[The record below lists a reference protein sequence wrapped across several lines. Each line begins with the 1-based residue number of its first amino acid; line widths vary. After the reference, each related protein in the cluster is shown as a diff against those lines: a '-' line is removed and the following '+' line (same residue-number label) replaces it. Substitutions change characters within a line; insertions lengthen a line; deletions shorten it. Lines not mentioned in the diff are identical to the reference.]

1 MRILI
6 AFLLMISGFTVS
18 SQSLIS
24 PSDFFG
30 YPLGSYY
37 TEHFQVMNYYQ
48 AMAKAAPQKM
58 VLQSYGKTNE
68 GKPLTLAFVSA
79 PENIQNLEEIRKNNL
94 RLTGLLQDKS
104 SNPSLP
110 TVIWLSYNVHGN
122 ETSSTEASMKVL
134 YELISSK
141 SADIENYLKHTI
153 VIIDPCL
160 NPDGRDRYVH
170 WFNQMLGKKAQASLL
185 AREHDEP
192 WPTGRYNHYFYDL
205 NRDWAWQTQVE
216 SQQRIKVY
224 NTWMPSIHCDFHE
237 QSINAPYYFAP
248 AAEPFHEVITPFQR
262 NFQQAIGKNH
272 AKYFDQNGWLYFTK
286 EIFDLFYPSYGDT
299 YPVYNG
305 SIGMT
310 YEQAGNSRGGLTVQ
324 TNEDTLTLLDRIN
337 HHYTTSISTIEIAA
351 KNATTIN
358 QELKK
363 YFDDLNSNGS
373 GNFKSFVINGSNTNK
388 LKGLIDLLKKNDIQ
402 FGYAKQGQ
410 LVKGFHYFNNKEESI
425 SANSNDLIVST
436 CQSKGALVR
445 VLFEPLSKL
454 KDSVTYDIT
463 AWSLPYAYGL
473 DCYGVKE
480 KLPMETPAEKS
491 SLQIPASE
499 INNPSFAY
507 LIEYASFND
516 GKLLAALLSMGVKVR
531 VAESDFSLDGRKYK
545 KGTLVVM
552 RKGNENKM
560 ATVLPM
566 FADFDAHVNKV
577 NTGFMDTGFDFGS
590 DKVRLL
596 KKPTVAVLSG
606 EGTSE
611 TSVGDVWHLFDQQL
625 NYNLLLINAAEI
637 SNKKLA
643 ALDVLIIPDGQYKIL
658 SDKESNI
665 KNWVR
670 EGGKLI
676 VLESAIQQMT
686 AGDWG
691 IKLKKEPEPTEGKP
705 DAYAD
710 IKRYENRERESVSYN
725 SPGAIYKVELDDSHP
740 LAFGY
745 DNNYYSLKMNN
756 AVYEFLKDG
765 WNVGII
771 KKSGLV
777 SGYVGSNVKEN
788 IKDGTVIAA
797 QEFGRGSIVYF
808 ADNLLF
814 RSFWENGK
822 LMFTNAVF
830 LVN

>member
-1 MRILI
+1 
-6 AFLLMISGFTVS
+6 
-18 SQSLIS
+18 
-24 PSDFFG
+24 
-30 YPLGSYY
+30 
-37 TEHFQVMNYYQ
+37 
-48 AMAKAAPQKM
+48 
-58 VLQSYGKTNE
+58 
-68 GKPLTLAFVSA
+68 LAFVSA

-94 RLTGLLQDKS
+94 RLTGVLHDKPG
-104 SNPSLP
+104 NPSLP
-110 TVIWLSYNVHGN
+110 TVVWLSYNVHGN

-134 YELISSK
+134 YELISGKNSNT
-141 SADIENYLKHTI
+141 DNFLKNTI

-170 WFNQMLGKKAQASLL
+170 WFNQMMGKKAQASLL

-262 NFQQAIGKNH
+262 NFQNAIGKNH

-299 YPVYNG
+299 YPIYNG

-324 TNEDTLTLLDRIN
+324 TAEDTLTLLDRIN

-351 KNATTIN
+351 QNASTIN

-363 YFDDLNSNGS
+363 YFDELNANGS
-373 GNFKSFVINGSNTNK
+373 GNFKTFVINGSNTNK
-388 LKGLIDLLKKNDIQ
+388 LKGLIELLQKNDIQ

-410 LVKGFHYFNNKEESI
+410 LVKGYHYFNNKEESVTATP
-425 SANSNDLIVST
+425 SDLIIST

-454 KDSVTYDIT
+454 KDSMTYDIT

-480 KLPMETPAEKS
+480 KLPMETAAAKS
-491 SLQIPASE
+491 SLQVSAAE
-499 INNPSFAY
+499 INNPGFAY
-507 LIEYASFND
+507 LVEYASFSD
-516 GKLLAALLSMGVKVR
+516 GKLLATLLTMGVKVR
-531 VAESDFSLDGRKYK
+531 VAESDFSLDGKRYK

-552 RKGNENKM
+552 KKGNENKM
-560 ATVLPM
+560 AAVLPL
-566 FADFDAHVNKV
+566 FASFDAHVNKV
-577 NTGFMDTGFDFGS
+577 STGFMDTGFDFGS

-596 KKPTVAVLSG
+596 KKPTVALLSG

-625 NYNLLLINAAEI
+625 NYNLLLINASEI

-658 SDKESNI
+658 GDKESNI

-676 VLESAIQQMT
+676 VMESAIQQMT

-691 IKLKKEPEPTEGKP
+691 IKLKKEPENTDAKP
-705 DAYAD
+705 DTYAD
-710 IKRYENRERESVSYN
+710 VKRYENRERESISYN
-725 SPGAIYKVELDDSHP
+725 APGAIYKVDLDDSHP

-745 DNNYYSLKMNN
+745 DNNYYSLKMNSS
-756 AVYEFLKDG
+756 VYEFLKDG
-765 WNVGII
+765 WNVGTI

-777 SGYVGSNVKEN
+777 SGYVGSNIKEN
-788 IKDGTVIAA
+788 IKDGTVIAV

-830 LVN
+830 MVN